1 MRPMDPIEGFL
12 YLYISFPQTK
22 GEITVHKEI
31 LMDDLDKIIK
41 QLETGGSKRRKM
53 YPSRRV
59 VKKLGKGGWATKR
72 QSDIAFGIHPK
83 N

>member
-1 MRPMDPIEGFL
+1 
-12 YLYISFPQTK
+12 
-22 GEITVHKEI
+22 
-31 LMDDLDKIIK
+31 MDDLDKIIK